1 MKRNQHTP
9 KHQSE
14 TQTPRAGGGLGM
26 HGIIN
31 RRGGRNAA
39 PRSDFLNDFLFLSA
53 LFILLVWLA
62 QWSR

>member
-1 MKRNQHTP
+1 MKRNQQTP
-9 KHQSE
+9 NHQSE
-14 TQTPRAGGGLGM
+14 SQTPRAGGGLGM
-26 HGIIN
+26 HSVIN

-53 LFILLVWLA
+53 LFILLVGLA

>member
-1 MKRNQHTP
+1 
-9 KHQSE
+9 
-14 TQTPRAGGGLGM
+14 M
-26 HGIIN
+26 HSVIN

-53 LFILLVWLA
+53 LFILLVGLA